1 MRARNIK
8 PGFFSND
15 LLPECEPLARL
26 LFIGLWC
33 MADKAGRLEDRP
45 KKIKIDVLPC
55 DDCDIESML
64 RQLEKH
70 RFIVR
75 YAMEDAR
82 YIQVVNFEKHQ
93 NPHCKEKASTIPA
106 PCAHRAGT
114 VHPPD
119 TPDTGPADSLIP
131 DMRIPEPSL
140 TSDSRKRMRKRPA
153 VELAHLCIT
162 NLPREW
168 AEWAHHE
175 MGWNAATIHDI
186 WINFRDYWLSRNGKA
201 AQKSDWAAT
210 WRNWCR
216 QQNIRNGGKHAATFN
231 HTPQGARPSK
241 SERFKHALIDS
252 TLDELGAE

>member
-1 MRARNIK
+1 MDGRTERRAVTMRARNIK

-75 YAMEDAR
+75 YSVGDAR

-106 PCAHRAGT
+106 PCAHGAST

-119 TPDTGPADSLIP
+119 TPDTRPADSLIP
-131 DMRIPEPSL
+131 DMRIAA
-140 TSDSRKRMRKRPA
+140 RWARN
-153 VELAHLCIT
+153 AHLLADFGEADIGDAVAPGH
-162 NLPREW
+162 L
-168 AEWAHHE
+168 HHWFCPYFLVE
-175 MGWNAATIHDI
+175 
-186 WINFRDYWLSRNGKA
+186 FL
-201 AQKSDWAAT
+201 
-210 WRNWCR
+210 
-216 QQNIRNGGKHAATFN
+216 
-231 HTPQGARPSK
+231 
-241 SERFKHALIDS
+241 ALK
-252 TLDELGAE
+252 